1 MTPGR
6 PHKHG
11 GQPNMRGGNVPKQQC
26 EMHISCTSLFPPF
39 ASNEYGVFLTR
50 RKLWRICF
58 ISNFITQ
65 KREGAE
71 MLPNVAVAKN
81 RGGVRSAK
89 KKNDF
94 AQNSN
99 SGGVP
104 RVLLSVFS
112 NGDSWA
118 SVWIG

>member
-1 MTPGR
+1 
-6 PHKHG
+6 
-11 GQPNMRGGNVPKQQC
+11 MRGGNVPKQQC

-71 MLPNVAVAKN
+71 MLPNVAVAKKN
-81 RGGVRSAK
+81 RGGGA
-89 KKNDF
+89 
-94 AQNSN
+94 
-99 SGGVP
+99 
-104 RVLLSVFS
+104 FS
-112 NGDSWA
+112 EEE
-118 SVWIG
+118 I